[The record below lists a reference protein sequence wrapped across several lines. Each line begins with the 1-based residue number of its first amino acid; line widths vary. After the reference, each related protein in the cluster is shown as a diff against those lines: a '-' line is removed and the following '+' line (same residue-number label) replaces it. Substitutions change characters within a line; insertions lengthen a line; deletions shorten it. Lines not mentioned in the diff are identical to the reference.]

1 MSQRHTVFDLTADQV
16 VELANRIMDQ
26 HPEADVWEIASGLI
40 AGAVHYWL
48 YAHQPCD
55 DPACPDCGEYATAE
69 LRLRKLMEEV
79 RQSAEESDF
88 YHTPNDANVGRA

>member
-1 MSQRHTVFDLTADQV
+1 MSREPDIFNLTADQV
-16 VELANRIMDQ
+16 VDLANRIMDQ
-26 HPEADVWEIASGLI
+26 NPEADAWEVASGLI

-55 DPACPDCGEYATAE
+55 DPTCPDCGDYATAE
-69 LRLRKLMEEV
+69 LRLQRLMEEV
-79 RQSAEESDF
+79 RLSAEESDF